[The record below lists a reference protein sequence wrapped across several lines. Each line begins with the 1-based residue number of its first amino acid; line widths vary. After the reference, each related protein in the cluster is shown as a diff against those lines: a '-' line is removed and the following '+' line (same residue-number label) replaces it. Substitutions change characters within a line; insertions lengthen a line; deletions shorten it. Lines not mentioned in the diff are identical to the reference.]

1 MRRRRLL
8 SLAAT
13 ASLFSGCLSQS
24 SPDTRP
30 TTEPSNSPRS
40 SQQQRSPTEPP
51 GSTTTPR
58 QRLRDCSPPPTET
71 AVSTP
76 SDGFRRLSVSGDPS
90 PVDDLVDFTVTVRRQ
105 ATTDAPATVAIH
117 FTNRASVE
125 RKFQF
130 TPVIPFTPESVQQV
144 DGDGQLVL
152 VPHQYESHGDIVD
165 EPKAHG
171 DRKEIPSEPTNGCWQ
186 ATDTIGYVDY
196 FSAIRLGP
204 CERTSRIYSV
214 LSSPGTNGCSPSGTY
229 RTSTTWYIG
238 DVVNEPEKT
247 WGFTLTIT
255 ER

>member
-24 SPDTRP
+24 SPDSRT
-30 TTEPSNSPRS
+30 TTETSNSP
-40 SQQQRSPTEPP
+40 TETP
-51 GSTTTPR
+51 GSTTAPR
-58 QRLRDCSPPPTET
+58 QTIRDCSPPPTDT

-90 PVDDLVDFTVTVRRQ
+90 PVDDMVDFTVSVWRQ
-105 ATTDAPATVAIH
+105 ATTDAPATVAVH
-117 FTNRASVE
+117 FTNRAPVE

-130 TPVIPFTPESVQQV
+130 SPVVPFTPESVQQV
-144 DGDGQLVL
+144 DGEGQLVL

-165 EPKAHG
+165 ETKAHG
-171 DRKEIPSEPTNGCWQ
+171 DRKEIPSEPKNGCWQ
-186 ATDTIGYVDY
+186 ATDTIAYVDY
-196 FSAIRLGP
+196 FSAIQLGP

-214 LSSPGTNGCSPSGTY
+214 LSFPGNNGCSPSGTY
-229 RTSTTWYIG
+229 RTSTTWWIG
-238 DVVNEPEKT
+238 DVVHEPEKT
-247 WGFTLTIT
+247 WGFDLTIT